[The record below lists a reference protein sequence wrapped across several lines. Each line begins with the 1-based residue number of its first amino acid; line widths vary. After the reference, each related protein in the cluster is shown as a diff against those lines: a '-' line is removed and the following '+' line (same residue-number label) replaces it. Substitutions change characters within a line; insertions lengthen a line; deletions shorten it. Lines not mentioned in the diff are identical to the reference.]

1 MSLNIIIGSDP
12 ADVER
17 LANIKT
23 LLHWSARGAFDF
35 QADPIL
41 SEFTID
47 QIENLYDWV
56 DGLHSLLTD
65 MSVFMNDNDIDI
77 DDDGPQISIK
87 S

>member
-17 LANIKT
+17 LAHIKT
-23 LLHWSARGAFDF
+23 LLRWSANACE
-35 QADPIL
+35 ADPDL
-41 SEFTID
+41 SDFTSD
-47 QIENLYDWV
+47 QIENLYNWV

-65 MSVFMNDNDIDI
+65 MSVFINDDNI
-77 DDDGPQISIK
+77 DDDDLQISIE